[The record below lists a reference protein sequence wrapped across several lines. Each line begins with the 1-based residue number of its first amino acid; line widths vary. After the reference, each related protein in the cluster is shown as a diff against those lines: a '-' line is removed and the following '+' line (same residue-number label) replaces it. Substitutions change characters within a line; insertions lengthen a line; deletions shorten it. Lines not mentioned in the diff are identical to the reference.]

1 MSWQLLP
8 FPWGLVLMIHLW
20 AVSGLQQLA
29 HVKQTGLGVRFE
41 NMRPSAADAVVF
53 AVYISTF
60 LFQHGFVGTRSGSK
74 TNEITIA
81 IDSIWMNTA
90 TGKQT
95 FFAYYYIEIF
105 SDQQSTSIQQKL
117 RGDLGLT
124 EGFHRSHPLN
134 RTIRLRR
141 TTREI
146 SRFGRWVWTISR
158 GFDSCFHYVSK
169 EKKLG
174 TGTLDEVISYKRG
187 SFLGV
192 VDRAGLV
199 LLISEVLI
207 GLGISIKI
215 FFFGEMSLDWQ
226 ETASR
231 TAHWSQ
237 KQAFLEGRVGVEVL
251 KLKWLLRRT

>member
-1 MSWQLLP
+1 MPWQLLP
-8 FPWGLVLMIHLW
+8 FPWGLVLIHLW
-20 AVSGLQQLA
+20 AVSSFQLEKKSSTA
-29 HVKQTGLGVRFE
+29 ASSLMDKAKHLTIEPVKEIGLGVRFE
-41 NMRPSAADAVVF
+41 HMRPSAADAVVF
-53 AVYISTF
+53 AVYISTY

-95 FFAYYYIEIF
+95 FFLHIVIEIV
-105 SDQQSTSIQQKL
+105 SDQQSTSIRQKL

-134 RTIRLRR
+134 RMIRLRR
-141 TTREI
+141 TMRETN
-146 SRFGRWVWTISR
+146 RFGRWVWTISSWLWLV
-158 GFDSCFHYVSK
+158 FPLCFQK
-169 EKKLG
+169 NKLG

-187 SFLGV
+187 CFLGV
-192 VDRAGLV
+192 VDQVGLV

-215 FFFGEMSLDWQ
+215 RFFGQMSLDWQ

-237 KQAFLEGRVGVEVL
+237 K
-251 KLKWLLRRT
+251 